1 MNVFIDAN
9 ILLNFFH
16 FTSDELDALYN
27 VFASQEQGT
36 AVVHL
41 TEQVCHEFTRNR
53 EPKIDDALRRF
64 RQLETPVQLPSFMRG
79 YEEYSEIRE
88 LSRELR
94 EKLKA
99 ISEKATVDI
108 REKNLAADH
117 VIAYILERSAI
128 TQTSSE
134 IYDSARIR
142 MDIGNPP
149 GKRGSIGDAINWLL
163 LLEAVPKG
171 QDLHIIT
178 EDGDFYSIF
187 DENAIN
193 PFLEEE
199 WREKKQSSV
208 RVYRTLGAFMKEHFD
223 GVTLSFDQEK
233 RALIDELADS
243 PNFAAT
249 HGLIA
254 SLNSYGYFSLEE
266 ARAILDAADR
276 NNQVG
281 MIITDQDISDF
292 LAKAVLPHRA
302 NLPKTAHQEIMDIVR
317 AQQAGQL
324 NLQ

>member
-1 MNVFIDAN
+1 VNVFIDAN

-27 VFASQEQGT
+27 VFASQEKGA

-41 TEQVCHEFTRNR
+41 TDQVCDEFRRNR
-53 EPKIDDALRRF
+53 ESKIDDALKRF
-64 RQLETPVQLPSFMRG
+64 RQLEAPVQLPSFMRA
-79 YEEYSEIRE
+79 YQEYSEIRE
-88 LSRELR
+88 LGRALR

-99 ISEKATVDI
+99 ISEKAAVDT
-108 REKNLAADH
+108 RQKNLSADR
-117 VIAYILERSAI
+117 VIADILKRSAI
-128 TQTSSE
+128 TRTSSE
-134 IYDSARIR
+134 ICNSARMR

-171 QDLHIIT
+171 QDLHIIS
-178 EDGDFYSIF
+178 EDGDFYSIL
-187 DENAIN
+187 DDGAIN

-208 RVYRTLGAFMKEHFD
+208 RVYRTLSAFMKEHFD
-223 GVTLSFDQEK
+223 GVALSFDQEK

-249 HGLIA
+249 HALIA
-254 SLNSYGYFSLEE
+254 ALNTYGYFSLEE

-281 MIITDQDISDF
+281 MIITDEDISDF
-292 LAKAVLPHRA
+292 LVKAVLPHRA
-302 NLPKTAHQEIMDIVR
+302 NLETTAHQEIMDIVMADR
-317 AQQAGQL
+317 AARH
-324 NLQ
+324 N